1 MLLFVCL
8 GSPFIIWFHKYAQ
21 SAVASQ
27 SYWLSLVHL
36 ANVWKAKPFCNWG
49 ELYTKNKL
57 NRNGKKKKKQIDYM
71 LLLFKFIMLHFGIRV
86 HCLIQSMTCNKNQ
99 SDIAAV

>member
-1 MLLFVCL
+1 
-8 GSPFIIWFHKYAQ
+8 
-21 SAVASQ
+21 
-27 SYWLSLVHL
+27 
-36 ANVWKAKPFCNWG
+36 
-49 ELYTKNKL
+49 
-57 NRNGKKKKKQIDYM
+57 M